1 MAITIELSSTELANE
16 DLQKLTRQLCAAL
29 RDTPKS
35 EAVLVTTPGATG
47 AKGDLPAWGQIA
59 IASISVVSAAV
70 TVIGGYLQRSKS
82 VTVKFHP
89 DNGKVIEVSGTNMD
103 EEKLNQLFAK
113 AFESEP

>member
-1 MAITIELSSTELANE
+1 MAITIELSSSELDKD

-29 RDTPKS
+29 RDTPNAD
-35 EAVLVTTPGATG
+35 AVLITAPDEVG

-82 VTVKFHP
+82 VTIKLHP
-89 DNGKVIEVSGTNMD
+89 ENGKVIEVSGTNLD
-103 EEKLNQLFAK
+103 KEKLNQLFDK
-113 AFESEP
+113 AFEGNE